1 MPISRQFHVLE
12 SLSSSDEERPSKK
25 AKREPKRELD
35 ITSEQ
40 VRWLVENVVTV
51 VTLLQEKFT
60 GVYQLRNIALVIFI
74 DTKNM

>member
-1 MPISRQFHVLE
+1 MPINRQFHVLE

-51 VTLLQEKFT
+51 VTLL
-60 GVYQLRNIALVIFI
+60 
-74 DTKNM
+74 